1 MLSQRHRQWAI
12 IGPALLERRI
22 VFDGKL
28 RDGLYMAKSLGKCRC
43 EYFGTRL
50 GIAA

>member
-28 RDGLYMAKSLGKCRC
+28 RDGLYMAIVWESVGANILALVLG
-43 EYFGTRL
+43 
-50 GIAA
+50 